1 MGLAERFKEELKSK
15 NIFEKSNI
23 EKNLEKENI
32 QFISKPINNIVIK
45 PEKEER
51 GNSIGQTINNNI
63 VKAVDNDIYSV
74 PKFEELET
82 EIISKIRKTPYW
94 NEYSIDRQ
102 KSMIEK
108 YFKIKTKNSNTSQEE
123 KNEFIKNIIIL
134 TNNK

>member
-23 EKNLEKENI
+23 EKNLEKEDI

-108 YFKIKTKNSNTSQEE
+108 YFKIKTKNSNTTQED

>member
-63 VKAVDNDIYSV
+63 VKTVDNDIYSV
-74 PKFEELET
+74 PKFEDLET
-82 EIISKIRKTPYW
+82 QIISKIRKTPYW
-94 NEYSIDRQ
+94 EEYSFDRQ
-102 KSMIEK
+102 KNMIEK
-108 YFKIKTKNSNTSQEE
+108 YFKIKTKNSNTTQED
-123 KNEFIKNIIIL
+123 KNEFIKSIL
-134 TNNK
+134 ILSNNK

>member
-15 NIFEKSNI
+15 NIFEKNNI
-23 EKNLEKENI
+23 EKNLEKGNI

-108 YFKIKTKNSNTSQEE
+108 YFKIKTKNSNTTQEE
-123 KNEFIKNIIIL
+123 KNEFIKSIL
-134 TNNK
+134 ILSNNK

>member
-51 GNSIGQTINNNI
+51 GNAIGQTINNNI

-108 YFKIKTKNSNTSQEE
+108 YFKIKTKNSNTTQED
-123 KNEFIKNIIIL
+123 KNEFIKSIL
-134 TNNK
+134 ILSNNK

>member
-108 YFKIKTKNSNTSQEE
+108 YFKIKTKNSNTTQEE
-123 KNEFIKNIIIL
+123 KNEFIKNILIL
-134 TNNK
+134 SNNK

>member
-51 GNSIGQTINNNI
+51 GNSIEQTINNNI

-74 PKFEELET
+74 PKFEDLET
-82 EIISKIRKTPYW
+82 QIISKIRKTPYW

-108 YFKIKTKNSNTSQEE
+108 YFKIKTKNSNTTQEE
-123 KNEFIKNIIIL
+123 KNEFIKNILIL
-134 TNNK
+134 SNNK

>member
-32 QFISKPINNIVIK
+32 QFISKPINNIVIN

-134 TNNK
+134 SNNK

>member
-23 EKNLEKENI
+23 EKKLEKENI

-108 YFKIKTKNSNTSQEE
+108 YFKIKTKNSNTTQED
-123 KNEFIKNIIIL
+123 KNEFIKNVIIL